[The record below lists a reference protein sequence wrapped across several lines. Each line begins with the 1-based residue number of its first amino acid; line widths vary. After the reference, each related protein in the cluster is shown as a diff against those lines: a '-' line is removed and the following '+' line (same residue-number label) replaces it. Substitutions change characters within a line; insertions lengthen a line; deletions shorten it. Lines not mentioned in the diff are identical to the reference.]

1 MKKFLTVLVA
11 ALLGVGA
18 YAQDWYVGGSFA
30 LSGTKDSGFGIAI
43 APDFGYCISD
53 NLNVGA
59 IIGFGNANAAFSSA
73 LAGDGSYT
81 LGETSWEF
89 CPYLRYIPF
98 SQGIVSFFT
107 DACVDVY
114 GGKDSLG
121 DSYSG
126 LVVGI
131 NPGLSIELSDNFS
144 VDFTLGLIGYDTELQ
159 TFGLSVGRVSSIGF
173 YYAF

>member
-1 MKKFLTVLVA
+1 M
-11 ALLGVGA
+11 
-18 YAQDWYVGGSFA
+18 
-30 LSGTKDSGFGIAI
+30 
-43 APDFGYCISD
+43 
-53 NLNVGA
+53 
-59 IIGFGNANAAFSSA
+59 
-73 LAGDGSYT
+73 
-81 LGETSWEF
+81 
-89 CPYLRYIPF
+89 
-98 SQGIVSFFT
+98 
-107 DACVDVY
+107 DVY